1 MVIFVFRS
9 EICCESWGGW
19 EKPNGK
25 TVYSHKVKTETRN
38 ISKISCNGT
47 YWSVSSILNES
58 PASPTYPPNPT
69 SLPLFFFNKTQ
80 HTMSVSHPR
89 PIHLSRLPPNS
100 TPNPNLSPWLPLPI
114 RSLYLSQRTRPI
126 SFSVFPTRLA
136 RSRSGPRS
144 FRRVRTS

>member
-1 MVIFVFRS
+1 VNHGVA
-9 EICCESWGGW
+9 
-19 EKPNGK
+19 GK
-25 TVYSHKVKTETRN
+25 NPTGKRYILIKSQRKLA
-38 ISKISCNGT
+38 ISRKYRATG
-47 YWSVSSILNES
+47 
-58 PASPTYPPNPT
+58 PTGPSRAFLTNRPPHLPTPPDPT

-80 HTMSVSHPR
+80 HTNVTVSHPR
-89 PIHLSRLPPNS
+89 PIHLSQLPPNS
-100 TPNPNLSPWLPLPI
+100 TPSPSPSPWLPLRI